1 MDDVTENPLLN
12 WTDLPPFDR
21 IEIEHIQPAVKTL
34 IERSEEALS
43 VLEAQPEDAWTWDR
57 VLIPLEK
64 IDDDLGRIWG
74 VVSHLH
80 SVKNSQELRDVYD
93 PLLADI
99 VTFSNRM
106 GQSKPL
112 YNAYRALRNGPQWD
126 GYDEAR
132 KRIIES
138 GIREAE
144 LNGVGLDDE
153 GRIRYNEISQRQAEI
168 TTQYSNNVLDDT
180 KAFRL
185 KLDSADDV
193 EGLPSTLL
201 ELGADEARRD
211 GFEDA
216 TAETGP
222 WVVTL
227 EIPSFMPFM
236 QHSRRRDLRM
246 QMYRAYVTRASD
258 GEFDN
263 TEIIEE
269 TLALRNEKARLLGFQ
284 TYADLSLSRKMAPDV
299 KSVED
304 LLDELQQAARPSAE
318 RDLDDL
324 RDLAR
329 EAGAP
334 EADDFKQWDSAYWS
348 ERLREKRYDI
358 RDEELRPYFPL
369 PGVLDGLFKL
379 TERLFNIKVVEAD
392 GEATVWHEDVQF
404 FKVYDEA
411 GDQIAGFYL
420 DVYTRPGEKRG
431 GAWMN
436 ACVGR
441 SKVMAPQGEP
451 VRLPVA
457 YLMCN
462 QSKPVGGKPSLMTF
476 MDVETLF
483 HEFGHGL
490 QHMLT
495 TVDEGLAAGLSNI
508 EWDAVELASHFM
520 ENWCFHPE
528 TLKGLARHYET
539 NEPLPDEII
548 ERLLATRTFREGSN
562 TLRQVNFGLLD
573 LELHHRFTADGPETS
588 LEVQT
593 RIDRNTLILAPL
605 PEDKF
610 ICSFSHI
617 FAGGYAAGYYSYK
630 WSEVLSADAFSA
642 FEEAG
647 LEDDVA
653 IRELGSRYRNTILA
667 LGGSVHPMDVFKAF
681 RGRGPSTEALLK
693 QGGLK

>member
-112 YNAYRALRNGPQWD
+112 YNAFRALRNGPEWD
-126 GYDEAR
+126 GYDAAR

-379 TERLFNIKVVEAD
+379 TERLFNIKVVQAD

-404 FKVYDEA
+404 FKVYDET

-681 RGRGPSTEALLK
+681 RGREPSTEALLK

>member
-112 YNAYRALRNGPQWD
+112 YNAFRALRNGPEWD
-126 GYDEAR
+126 GYDAAR

-379 TERLFNIKVVEAD
+379 TERLFNIKVVQAD

-548 ERLLATRTFREGSN
+548 ERLRATRTFREGSN

>member
-112 YNAYRALRNGPQWD
+112 YNAFRALRNGPEWD
-126 GYDEAR
+126 GYDAAR

-379 TERLFNIKVVEAD
+379 TERLFNIKVVQAD

-404 FKVYDEA
+404 FKVYGGA
-411 GDQIAGFYL
+411 GDQVAGFYL

-548 ERLLATRTFREGSN
+548 ERLRATRTFREGSN